1 MSNPFHSFDISEE
14 VYAFVKAQEQRIAPL
29 FIEHRDICTA
39 NTMRIQEAFEHFRLS
54 DGHFHWHT
62 GYGYDDPGR
71 EVIEKVYARI
81 FGTEDALL
89 RPGIT
94 SGTHAI
100 TIMLKGILRP
110 GDHLLSITGTPY
122 DTLHGVIG
130 IGVENGSTLKEF
142 GIDYD
147 EIPLREDGSF
157 DREAI
162 FKAITEDTKVIYLQ
176 RSQGYSFRP
185 TFKFE
190 ELEQLIKDLKAT
202 HPAMIIALDNCYGE
216 FTLELEPTH
225 VGVDVLAGSLIKNPG
240 GTLAPSGGYV
250 VGTKELIRL
259 ISHQLTSPALGK
271 EVGGMFG
278 LTRAILQGLYY
289 APHFVENA
297 IKTALLTA
305 ACFEALRFEVFPK
318 TQDQRL
324 DIIQAVKIGS
334 AQGVIDYCQAV
345 QEGSPVDAFLTLEP
359 WDMPGYQNQVIMA
372 AGTFIQG
379 ASLELSADAPIR
391 EPFVVY
397 QQGGV
402 LYDQGQLV
410 VMKVLEKLKLIES

>member
-1 MSNPFHSFDISEE
+1 MTNPFSQMSISEE
-14 VYAFVKAQEQRIAPL
+14 VLSFVKEQEKKLEPY
-29 FIEHRDICTA
+29 FKEHRDICTI
-39 NTMRIQEAFEHFRLS
+39 NTLRIQEAFEHYKLS
-54 DGHFHWHT
+54 DNHFHWHT

-71 EVIEKVYARI
+71 EILEKIYARV

-110 GDHLLSITGTPY
+110 GDHFLSITGTPY

-130 IGVENGSTLKEF
+130 INVSNGSTLKEY
-142 GIDYD
+142 GIDYN
-147 EIPLREDGSF
+147 EIPLGEKG
-157 DREAI
+157 E
-162 FKAITEDTKVIYLQ
+162 FKTEEILSSIKENTKVIYLQ

-185 TFKFE
+185 TFSFE
-190 ELEQLIKDLKAT
+190 DLSTIIQAIKKE
-202 HPAMIIALDNCYGE
+202 HPSMIIALDNCYGE
-216 FTLELEPTH
+216 FTLPIEPTH
-225 VGVDVLAGSLIKNPG
+225 LGVDVLAGSLIKNPG

-250 VGTKELIRL
+250 VGREDLITL

-278 LTRAILQGLYY
+278 LTRNLLQGLYY
-289 APHFVENA
+289 SPLFVENA
-297 IKTALLTA
+297 VKTSMLTA
-305 ACFEALRFEVFPK
+305 QCFETLGYEVFPK
-318 TQDQRL
+318 PESRRL
-324 DIIQAVKIGS
+324 DIIQAVKLGS
-334 AQGVIDYCQAV
+334 REAVIHYCQAI
-345 QEGSPVDAFLTLEP
+345 QESSPIDAFLTLEP
-359 WDMPGYQNQVIMA
+359 WHMPGYQDQVIMA

-379 ASLELSADAPIR
+379 ASLELSADAPMR

-402 LYDQGQLV
+402 LYDQGQLAL
-410 VMKVLEKLKLIES
+410 MRVLEKLKLV